1 MNVLPVFPDMPLK
14 ASEQPVGG
22 VCLAACQRGHGH
34 EVSASGMV
42 IQPDSH
48 EDNAGNANEA

>member
-14 ASEQPVGG
+14 ASKQPLES

-34 EVSASGMV
+34 AVSASGMV
-42 IQPDSH
+42 IQPDSR
-48 EDNAGNANEA
+48 EGNAGNAHEA